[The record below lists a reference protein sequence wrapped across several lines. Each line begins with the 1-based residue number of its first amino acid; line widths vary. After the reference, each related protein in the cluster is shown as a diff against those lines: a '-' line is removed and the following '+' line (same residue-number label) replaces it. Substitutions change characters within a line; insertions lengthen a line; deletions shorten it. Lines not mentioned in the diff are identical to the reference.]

1 MILWG
6 ENFLIFMNIEK
17 STVWAVSSNSSN
29 HGNHRLYTIG
39 RDSFNQ
45 NFRKFRSKPEWI
57 GSVQPEKFRK
67 NQSTFRGGP
76 LFSVGRTRSIWLF
89 RPILNPRTSLFG
101 IFHVQ
106 NGGKYLLLHFY
117 GLLTADLLV
126 LLALSCTVMTGLLL
140 LRKQSVCF
148 SCWLLLK
155 SKSRI
160 LVSLRLACSMLLV
173 VGDERKIRASER
185 NSFSFFSLAL
195 VLSLAPNRWEPET
208 GYVEAGQD
216 KTSPVLAVKVYLLGC
231 T

>member
-76 LFSVGRTRSIWLF
+76 LFSVGRIRPF

-160 LVSLRLACSMLLV
+160 LVSLRLACSMLSV
-173 VGDERKIRASER
+173 VGDERKKRRASETR
-185 NSFSFFSLAL
+185 FLFSRSPSFYRSPPTAESLKQATLRL
-195 VLSLAPNRWEPET
+195 VRT
-208 GYVEAGQD
+208 KRHQF
-216 KTSPVLAVKVYLLGC
+216 
-231 T
+231 